1 LKKEFAKKD
10 KKPEPKKDEPVL
22 PSIEVSPASPADDD
36 KEKEKVKEE
45 E

>member
-1 LKKEFAKKD
+1 MKKEFAKKD

-22 PSIEVSPASPADDD
+22 PSIEAAPVDDD

-45 E
+45 